1 MRLFCINLI
10 TSDQLQDIEVRFG
23 IDSSDPLSDS
33 ETWNNA
39 HPNDV
44 AALLKQ
50 FLRELPDPLLTTQF
64 IDAFQSCGCK
74 YGCTRSGCKF
84 KSNATR
90 FQGPPFPKGGDGH

>member
-1 MRLFCINLI
+1 MI
-10 TSDQLQDIEVRFG
+10 TFPTIYLKLRYAERFFQLNYFGVTFQDLENRYGVHSNTI
-23 IDSSDPLSDS
+23 SPLSES
-33 ETWNNA
+33 ETWKEA

-74 YGCTRSGCKF
+74 
-84 KSNATR
+84 
-90 FQGPPFPKGGDGH
+90 